1 MTTTTTRPHFAGPRL
16 FVRYAALE
24 MHPLDTNDRRALL
37 KEKMG
42 LGMCNITKCC
52 TEVCPENIRITDNA
66 IIPLKERVADEFYD
80 PLEVGVAEAHRE
92 RLEAEVSP
100 WPEAAPARAAWT
112 WVAPILAWVAL
123 IIALVTHLG
132 GAFLVVVALLL
143 GAAVFA
149 AVHHA
154 EVVAHRVGEPFGTLV
169 LAVAVTVIEVALIV
183 SVMLSGGEAK
193 AALARDTVF
202 SAIMIC
208 CNGILG
214 LCLLLGGIRHREQA
228 FQIEGASVALAV
240 LGALAILSLVLPN
253 FTTSAPGSRLV
264 ATPARLRRCRRAGAL
279 RILRL
284 RPDRAA
290 PGLLPPGGGGRKR
303 GGPRRSATNRQ
314 ALISLGLLLV
324 SLVAV
329 VGLAKVLSP
338 SIEAAVANAGA
349 PAAVVGIIIAALVLL
364 PEGMA
369 ATKAAGSNR
378 LQTSL
383 NLALGSALA
392 SIGLTIPVLAGIFIV
407 SRRPLVLGLEPK
419 ETVLLV
425 LTLFLGTITLGTG
438 KSNLIKGVVHLVVFA
453 AFLFLSVVP

>member
-1 MTTTTTRPHFAGPRL
+1 MAGGG
-16 FVRYAALE
+16 
-24 MHPLDTNDRRALL
+24 T
-37 KEKMG
+37 
-42 LGMCNITKCC
+42 
-52 TEVCPENIRITDNA
+52 
-66 IIPLKERVADEFYD
+66 
-80 PLEVGVAEAHRE
+80 
-92 RLEAEVSP
+92 SSSS
-100 WPEAAPARAAWT
+100 WP

-123 IIALVTHLG
+123 ITALVTHLG
-132 GAFLVVVALLL
+132 GVFLVVVALLL

-228 FQIEGASVALAV
+228 FQLEGASVALAV

-253 FTTSAPGSRLV
+253 FTTSAPGPFWSPPQLAFSGVAALV
-264 ATPARLRRCRRAGAL
+264 LYGSFVFVQTVRHR
-279 RILRL
+279 
-284 RPDRAA
+284 DYF
-290 PGLLPPGGGGRKR
+290 LPVGVESEEAHAEP
-303 GGPRRSATNRQ
+303 PTDRQ

-338 SIEAAVANAGA
+338 SIESAVASADA
-349 PAAVVGIIIAALVLL
+349 PDAVVGIIIAALVLL

-369 ATKAAGSNR
+369 ATKAAGLNR

-383 NLALGSALA
+383 NLTLGSALA

-407 SRRPLVLGLEPK
+407 SGKPLVLGLDPK